1 MSAEI
6 EMTRIGKKNMNT
18 YNVTEQKN
26 YNQWQNKNL
35 GKIDKEKMDNDH
47 GTWQDKGVTQD

>member
-1 MSAEI
+1 MYAEI
-6 EMTRIGKKNMNT
+6 EMTRIGKKNINT

-26 YNQWQNKNL
+26 YNQWQNKNR
-35 GKIDKEKMDNDH
+35 GKTDKEKMDNDC